1 VLFWQRSKI
10 LNNFTP
16 RYGEIRNRGRRT
28 VVYSLYRKIFNMS
41 ENSGYNTHTERDKYK
56 HDLSCLG
63 GVTVSVT
70 DRPKV
75 RRFKPGRGDVF
86 LGAIKISSRPSLG
99 EQVKPEAPCRKILR
113 HVKITCKYEQKY
125 FPRPYSSFLSHVP
138 PACYQTTLLV
148 ELAGSSDTRI
158 RSFPPSTSF
167 HHGYPCSY
175 ITMGVNSSPVGGR
188 SS

>member
-63 GVTVSVT
+63 GVTVNVT
-70 DRPKV
+70 NRPKV
-75 RRFKPGRGDVF
+75 RRFKPSRGDVF
-86 LGAIKISSRPSLG
+86 LGAIKIFLRRASKAGGPMSKDFTACKNHL
-99 EQVKPEAPCRKILR
+99 QVRTKILP
-113 HVKITCKYEQKY
+113 KTI
-125 FPRPYSSFLSHVP
+125 FIIPF
-138 PACYQTTLLV
+138 A
-148 ELAGSSDTRI
+148 
-158 RSFPPSTSF
+158 
-167 HHGYPCSY
+167 
-175 ITMGVNSSPVGGR
+175 R
-188 SS
+188 SSCLLPDDSAGRIGRELWYTYPEFSSVDIIPPWLSMLIYHHVDEQ